1 MSVCNWRYEY
11 VVSQVTDVSFEY
23 LFAVVG
29 VPIEYRLEHP
39 AYDRIR
45 NIFSICVDVP
55 AWQVQVSSR
64 PIGGVYHLCVTLP
77 KQVSEEEFQ
86 DVLKFMHRDARCAK
100 VRSLAKV
107 RR

>member
-45 NIFSICVDVP
+45 NIFQFASMYLRGKCKFRLGRLAGYTTCV
-55 AWQVQVSSR
+55 
-64 PIGGVYHLCVTLP
+64 
-77 KQVSEEEFQ
+77 
-86 DVLKFMHRDARCAK
+86 
-100 VRSLAKV
+100 
-107 RR
+107 